1 MSISQFIVIPHL
13 IRKFSAFKL
22 ILNFIKL
29 GSAFCYLKCSFTNNS
44 CMPLYHVIKQSND
57 LSNVKQEI
65 TQPSFP
71 TLFIWENI
79 TYTTDAFTM
88 SKRINYLVY

>member
-1 MSISQFIVIPHL
+1 
-13 IRKFSAFKL
+13 
-22 ILNFIKL
+22 
-29 GSAFCYLKCSFTNNS
+29 
-44 CMPLYHVIKQSND
+44 MPLYHVIKRSND

-79 TYTTDAFTM
+79 TYTTDAFYYVKKDKLPSLLTC
-88 SKRINYLVY
+88 

>member
-1 MSISQFIVIPHL
+1 M
-13 IRKFSAFKL
+13 
-22 ILNFIKL
+22 
-29 GSAFCYLKCSFTNNS
+29 
-44 CMPLYHVIKQSND
+44 IKQSND

-88 SKRINYLVY
+88 SKRRNYLVY